1 MCCILPSLLWY
12 RRMKTVTAIVSHQTR
27 GAFNL
32 FKLYLA
38 YFDYSFGGI
47 RLYIFWVCCLS
58 QKKTFN
64 YQFIDK
70 KEKHWSRKDSFLMFL
85 RSNTVIFLSY
95 PNWFLLQDLSISLSN
110 FCCSII
116 HSMNKGNAVPV
127 SSSFTATYP
136 FDKQKLLPFINSK
149 KKKKVWMQHLCFV
162 YYVSVMSLINLLL
175 LIIITSMY
183 LTLTLE

>member
-12 RRMKTVTAIVSHQTR
+12 RRMKTVTAIVLHQTR

-32 FKLYLA
+32 
-38 YFDYSFGGI
+38 
-47 RLYIFWVCCLS
+47 WVCCLS

-95 PNWFLLQDLSISLSN
+95 PNWFLLQDLSITLSN
-110 FCCSII
+110 
-116 HSMNKGNAVPV
+116 
-127 SSSFTATYP
+127 FTATYP
-136 FDKQKLLPFINSK
+136 FDKQKLLPFISSK
-149 KKKKVWMQHLCFV
+149 KKKKVWMQYLCFV
-162 YYVSVMSLINLLL
+162 YSVSVMSLINLLL

>member
-95 PNWFLLQDLSISLSN
+95 PNWFLLQDLSITLSN
-110 FCCSII
+110 
-116 HSMNKGNAVPV
+116 
-127 SSSFTATYP
+127 FTATYP
-136 FDKQKLLPFINSK
+136 FDKQKLLPFISSK
-149 KKKKVWMQHLCFV
+149 KKKKVWMQYLCFV
-162 YYVSVMSLINLLL
+162 YSVSVMSLINLLL

>member
-12 RRMKTVTAIVSHQTR
+12 RRMKTVTAIVLHQTR

-32 FKLYLA
+32 
-38 YFDYSFGGI
+38 
-47 RLYIFWVCCLS
+47 WVCCLS

-149 KKKKVWMQHLCFV
+149 KKKKFECSTYALSTTFQSCHLLI
-162 YYVSVMSLINLLL
+162 YYYWLLL
-175 LIIITSMY
+175 LQCI
-183 LTLTLE
+183 

>member
-12 RRMKTVTAIVSHQTR
+12 RRMKTVTAIVLHQTR

-32 FKLYLA
+32 
-38 YFDYSFGGI
+38 
-47 RLYIFWVCCLS
+47 WVCCLS

-95 PNWFLLQDLSISLSN
+95 PNWFLLQDLSITLSN
-110 FCCSII
+110 
-116 HSMNKGNAVPV
+116 
-127 SSSFTATYP
+127 FTATYP
-136 FDKQKLLPFINSK
+136 FDKQKLLPFISSK
-149 KKKKVWMQHLCFV
+149 KKKKFECSTYALSTAFQSCHLLI
-162 YYVSVMSLINLLL
+162 YYYWLLL
-175 LIIITSMY
+175 LQCI
-183 LTLTLE
+183 